1 MCACVSYDKRYL
13 QTWQHFAHP
22 APITSVE
29 QGSQLVPSNGSEKL
43 KMSGK
48 LPFVTQGYCLNS
60 SVKCQTLNWPGRE
73 GAYYPS

>member
-1 MCACVSYDKRYL
+1 MCVSYDKRYL
-13 QTWQHFAHP
+13 QTWQPFVHP

-29 QGSQLVPSNGSEKL
+29 QGSQLVPGNGSKKV

-48 LPFVTQGYCLNS
+48 LPSVPQGRCVES
-60 SVKCQTLNWPGRE
+60 SVKCQTLNWPSRG